1 MEQQIQDLVAS
12 IKKDGL
18 ENAKRES
25 DKLILEAKEQAQK
38 IVSDAA
44 KKSEKMLKDAEA
56 ECALREQ
63 SAKASIKQAGRDVSL
78 SLKTEIENQFAR
90 ILENNV
96 AASLK
101 GDALTSL
108 VAEVVKAQGG
118 EGVVELNAKDVESVA
133 KGLKAELS
141 KELQNGLEV
150 KASNY
155 VKSGFCLKA
164 KDGSYFLDLTANEIA
179 ATLLPF
185 LSPQLKEIM
194 CEK

>member
-12 IKKDGL
+12 IKRDGL
-18 ENAKRES
+18 ENAKKES
-25 DKLILEAKEQAQK
+25 DKLLLEAKEQAQK
-38 IVSDAA
+38 IVADAA
-44 KKSEKMLKDAEA
+44 RKSEKMLKDAES

-101 GDALTSL
+101 GEALSSII
-108 VAEVVKAQGG
+108 AAVVKAQGG
-118 EGVVELNAKDVESVA
+118 DGVVEVNQKDVESVA
-133 KGLKAELS
+133 KGLKAELA
-141 KELQNGLEV
+141 KELQSGLEI
-150 KASNY
+150 KASQY

-164 KDGSYFLDLTANEIA
+164 KDGSYFLDLTSEEIA
-179 ATLLPF
+179 STLLPF
-185 LSPQLKEIM
+185 LSPQLKDILS
-194 CEK
+194 EK